1 MGEPSQGRCD
11 GVAVKG
17 GQRYARWKRSRRC
30 GAFGRA
36 AGQGRARNLGRQED
50 IDRLIS
56 RAEEA
61 DGSCLEERSFQ
72 QALEDPGET
81 TWRYRHAGCHQARAG
96 FRKYSKTIS
105 TERLYRSEERFNYS
119 RTSVFLMRTLQT
131 PSRATGNASNV
142 PERSPGWPR

>member
-1 MGEPSQGRCD
+1 M
-11 GVAVKG
+11 KG
-17 GQRYARWKRSRRC
+17 AQRHAKWKRSRRC

-36 AGQGRARNLGRQED
+36 VGQGRARNLGRQED

-72 QALEDPGET
+72 QALEGPDET
-81 TWRYRHAGCHQARAG
+81 TWRYRHAGCHQSRAG
-96 FRKYSKTIS
+96 FRKYSMQILTAG
-105 TERLYRSEERFNYS
+105 LYRSDERFSCS
-119 RTSVFLMRTLQT
+119 RSSVFPISLLRTLQA

-142 PERSPGWPR
+142 PERSPGRPR